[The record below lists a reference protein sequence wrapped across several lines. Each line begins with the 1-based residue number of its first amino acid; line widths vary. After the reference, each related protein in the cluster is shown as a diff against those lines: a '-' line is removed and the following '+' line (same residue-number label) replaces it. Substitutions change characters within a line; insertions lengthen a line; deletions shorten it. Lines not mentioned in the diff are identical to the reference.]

1 MEYVGEN
8 WKPKSLK
15 RTQDVSSTAKS
26 LKYFQVDDYG
36 KIKIPEYEN
45 LPILDH
51 KDEIL
56 SKLENTQVL
65 IITGETGSG
74 KSTQVPQ
81 YILGIGSFTSDPSYK
96 LELFQLNDFYL
107 LKKLNI
113 LNTVEPNFNI
123 LIESSECECLLFII
137 EIYY

>member
-1 MEYVGEN
+1 MIM
-8 WKPKSLK
+8 
-15 RTQDVSSTAKS
+15 
-26 LKYFQVDDYG
+26 G
-36 KIKIPEYEN
+36 KIKIPEYEE

-81 YILGIGSFTSDPSYK
+81 YILGFGS
-96 LELFQLNDFYL
+96 L
-107 LKKLNI
+107 
-113 LNTVEPNFNI
+113 
-123 LIESSECECLLFII
+123 
-137 EIYY
+137 

>member
-1 MEYVGEN
+1 MEYVGDN

-81 YILGIGSFTSDPSYK
+81 YILGIGSFTSDPSYMYIHVIGI
-96 LELFQLNDFYL
+96 FQNENHQYL
-107 LKKLNI
+107 KMW
-113 LNTVEPNFNI
+113 TF
-123 LIESSECECLLFII
+123 SR
-137 EIYY
+137 

>member
-1 MEYVGEN
+1 MGE
-8 WKPKSLK
+8 KPKSLK

-26 LKYFQVDDYG
+26 LKYYQVDDYG
-36 KIKIPEYEN
+36 KIKIPEYEE

-81 YILGIGSFTSDPSYK
+81 YILGFGSLMILVVKWDYPSPRK
-96 LELFQLNDFYL
+96 
-107 LKKLNI
+107 
-113 LNTVEPNFNI
+113 P
-123 LIESSECECLLFII
+123 
-137 EIYY
+137 

>member
-1 MEYVGEN
+1 MDEN

-96 LELFQLNDFYL
+96 LELFQLNENHHYL
-107 LKKLNI
+107 KI
-113 LNTVEPNFNI
+113 WTF
-123 LIESSECECLLFII
+123 SR
-137 EIYY
+137 

>member
-1 MEYVGEN
+1 MGEN

-96 LELFQLNDFYL
+96 LEFFQLIGVQSQMRRYKL
-107 LKKLNI
+107 LLN
-113 LNTVEPNFNI
+113 FFR
-123 LIESSECECLLFII
+123 LLGSPPHV
-137 EIYY
+137 